1 MSSYSQSY
9 YSETLSQNTK
19 KEEEKRKNAKLK
31 DSTQKKI
38 NTLKKIKYK
47 QSRELIKPK
56 STFGF
61 MLPMLTKQTRKEI
74 VKRGCN
80 DNIY

>member
-61 MLPMLTKQTRKEI
+61 MLPMLTKQPRKEI